1 MRIVAVAG
9 LSQNFGALKSL
20 ITSGIQ
26 KGHMKMHLINI
37 LNTLNVNDYEKKEL
51 VNHFKNNIVSYS
63 ATEKALIN
71 LRRNEL

>member
-1 MRIVAVAG
+1 
-9 LSQNFGALKSL
+9 
-20 ITSGIQ
+20 
-26 KGHMKMHLINI
+26 MKMHLINI